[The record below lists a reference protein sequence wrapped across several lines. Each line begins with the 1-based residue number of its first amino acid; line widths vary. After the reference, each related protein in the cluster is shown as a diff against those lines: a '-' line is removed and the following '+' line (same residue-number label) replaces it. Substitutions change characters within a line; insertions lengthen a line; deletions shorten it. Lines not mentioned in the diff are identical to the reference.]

1 MILGSAS
8 AVPPAGYGTMMRMV
22 ALGYVAMSSA
32 AAGDTAEILKIN
44 GRYLAAP
51 SADLR
56 LENHMAIMI
65 FWD

>member
-1 MILGSAS
+1 
-8 AVPPAGYGTMMRMV
+8 
-22 ALGYVAMSSA
+22 MSSA
-32 AAGDTAEILKIN
+32 TAGDTAEILKIN